1 MTEPSEQV
9 VDGEIVDELTE
20 ITIVELCRSC
30 AVEAELIEAM
40 IDEGVIEPTRKR
52 DQGWCFTLST
62 VKRTRVAVR
71 LQRDLGV
78 NLAGAAL
85 VIELLARIEH
95 LERLQQT
102 QGKTIRLS

>member
-1 MTEPSEQV
+1 MTEQDKDMV
-9 VDGEIVDELTE
+9 NGEIVDETME
-20 ITIVELCRSC
+20 ITIVELCRTC
-30 AVEAELIEAM
+30 AVDAELVEAM
-40 IDEGVIEPTRKR
+40 IDEGVIEPSRR
-52 DQGWCFTLST
+52 RHEAWCFALSA

-85 VIELLARIEH
+85 AIELLERLEQ

-102 QGKTIRLS
+102 